1 MRKKFT
7 EQNLR
12 LSFSSYYYSYYLQPI
27 DSYKGVKVVVANT
40 DGSRQSLIPVSDRH
54 VAFEKKVNEIKMIQH
69 RKAHQKKC
77 FLV

>member
-1 MRKKFT
+1 
-7 EQNLR
+7 
-12 LSFSSYYYSYYLQPI
+12 LQPI

-69 RKAHQKKC
+69 RKAHQQNIFLFKC
-77 FLV
+77 YVLNVVAKYIAP